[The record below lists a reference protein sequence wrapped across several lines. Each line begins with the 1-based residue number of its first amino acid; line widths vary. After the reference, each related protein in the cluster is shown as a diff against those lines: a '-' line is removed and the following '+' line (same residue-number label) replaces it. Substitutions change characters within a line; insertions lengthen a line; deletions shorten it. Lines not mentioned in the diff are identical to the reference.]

1 MSEQVPH
8 NPATPATPA
17 SPDQSGLAINRNIP
31 QLKRRLVKE
40 ATLAVSM
47 LEGAVAAMFAMD
59 AAGAKAVRLSDDQV
73 DSEEVAIEQACYQIL
88 ALRAPYARD
97 FRELTFILR
106 ANADVERVADHASS
120 LAKCASKIADA
131 AGGVEPSWPT
141 ALREL
146 GERVPLLCHTTL
158 RAVLDED
165 VDAARRIVESDR
177 VIDNLEKRLFEETIE
192 SMRGGPNGDAN
203 LAIGLLFYR
212 AGRELE
218 RVGDLMASIAE
229 DTVYLATA
237 EIIRHAKRRGR
248 PRAPRPADDRP
259 PTS

>member
-1 MSEQVPH
+1 MSEQFSY
-8 NPATPATPA
+8 NPMGQDAPGTH
-17 SPDQSGLAINRNIP
+17 INRNIFL
-31 QLKRRLVKE
+31 LKRRLVKE

-47 LEGAVAAMFAMD
+47 LEGAIAAMFAMD

-73 DSEEVAIEQACYQIL
+73 DSEEVEIEQACYQIL

-97 FRELTFILR
+97 FRALTFILR
-106 ANADVERVADHASS
+106 VNADVERVADHASS
-120 LAKCASKIADA
+120 LAKCAGKIAEA
-131 AGGVEPSWPT
+131 ADGTTPAWPT

-146 GERVPLLCHTTL
+146 GERVPLLCHQTL

-177 VIDNLEKRLFEETIE
+177 VIDNLEKRLFEEAIE
-192 SMRGGPNGDAN
+192 SMRGGPNAEAN

-248 PRAPRPADDRP
+248 LRTLPVPPRDGGTPA
-259 PTS
+259 

>member
-1 MSEQVPH
+1 MSEQLPH
-8 NPATPATPA
+8 HPAGPEPA
-17 SPDQSGLAINRNIP
+17 LAAGNRNIFL
-31 QLKRRLVKE
+31 LKRRLVKE

-47 LEGAVAAMFAMD
+47 LESAIAAMFSMD
-59 AAGAKAVRLSDDQV
+59 APAARAVRLSDDEV
-73 DSEEVAIEQACYQIL
+73 DTEEVAIEQECYQIL

-97 FRELTFILR
+97 FRALTFILR
-106 ANADVERVADHASS
+106 VNADVERVADHASS
-120 LAKCASKIADA
+120 LAKCAGKIADA
-131 AGGVEPSWPT
+131 AAGTDPAWPT

-146 GERVPLLCHTTL
+146 GDRVPLLCHETL
-158 RAVLDED
+158 RAMLDED
-165 VDAARRIVESDR
+165 VDAARKIVENDR

-192 SMRGGPNGDAN
+192 SMKGGPNNEAN

-248 PRAPRPADDRP
+248 PRTPP
-259 PTS
+259 PTGPQP